1 MAGICHNSAANFI
14 HDSDTEAR
22 QCRRTS
28 SSGVAIFTLYC
39 TFSSSLYAR
48 LERTENPSIS
58 VLKTQQC
65 QCVPACFW
73 RFSQPNWPHKKR
85 PDCSTDCSASLE
97 AGAGRRKPDP
107 SWTEAWP
114 SVFIVSNESP
124 LAPLSRTAVSTL
136 SLAHQRRRKN
146 EQNMEKTRVWTF
158 FPGGS
163 SHMENYLKA
172 RNER

>member
-14 HDSDTEAR
+14 HGSDSPTR
-22 QCRRTS
+22 QWRQTS

-39 TFSSSLYAR
+39 SFSSSLYAR

-124 LAPLSRTAVSTL
+124 LAPLSSTTVSTL
-136 SLAHQRRRKN
+136 SLAHRGRREKMSRTWKN
-146 EQNMEKTRVWTF
+146 LYGHF
-158 FPGGS
+158 FR
-163 SHMENYLKA
+163 EALVIWKII
-172 RNER
+172 

>member
-14 HDSDTEAR
+14 HGSDSPTR
-22 QCRRTS
+22 QWRQTS

-39 TFSSSLYAR
+39 SFSSSLYAR

-65 QCVPACFW
+65 QCV
-73 RFSQPNWPHKKR
+73 QPVFGGFLGPTGHIRNGRTAPLTAPRVLKR
-85 PDCSTDCSASLE
+85 
-97 AGAGRRKPDP
+97 GAGRRKPDP

-124 LAPLSRTAVSTL
+124 LAPLSSTTVSTL
-136 SLAHQRRRKN
+136 SLAHRGRREKMSRTWKN
-146 EQNMEKTRVWTF
+146 LYGHFFRVALVIW
-158 FPGGS
+158 
-163 SHMENYLKA
+163 KII
-172 RNER
+172 

>member
-14 HDSDTEAR
+14 HGSDTETR
-22 QCRRTS
+22 QCRQTC

-39 TFSSSLYAR
+39 SFSSSLYAR

-58 VLKTQQC
+58 VLKSQQC
-65 QCVPACFW
+65 QCVQPVFGGFLSPTGHIRNGLTAPLTAPRVLKRSPADV
-73 RFSQPNWPHKKR
+73 SPILPGLN
-85 PDCSTDCSASLE
+85 
-97 AGAGRRKPDP
+97 
-107 SWTEAWP
+107 WP

-146 EQNMEKTRVWTF
+146 EQNMEKLVRTF
-158 FPGGS
+158 FRGGS

-172 RNER
+172 RNGR

>member
-14 HDSDTEAR
+14 HGSDTETR
-22 QCRRTS
+22 QCRQPSS

-39 TFSSSLYAR
+39 SFSWSLYAR

-107 SWTEAWP
+107 SWTELGP
-114 SVFIVSNESP
+114 SVFAVSNESP
-124 LAPLSRTAVSTL
+124 LAPLSPRTVSTL
-136 SLAHQRRRKN
+136 SLAHQEEEKMSRTWKN
-146 EQNMEKTRVWTF
+146 
-158 FPGGS
+158 
-163 SHMENYLKA
+163 L
-172 RNER
+172 

>member
-1 MAGICHNSAANFI
+1 MLNNDNIMAGICHNSAANFI
-14 HDSDTEAR
+14 HGSDTEAH
-22 QCRRTS
+22 QCRQTS

-39 TFSSSLYAR
+39 SFSSSLYAR

-107 SWTEAWP
+107 SRTELAECFYRLQWEP
-114 SVFIVSNESP
+114 SRSSLSQNSLNPFFSSP
-124 LAPLSRTAVSTL
+124 RKEEKMSRTW
-136 SLAHQRRRKN
+136 KN
-146 EQNMEKTRVWTF
+146 LYGHVFRVALVVW
-158 FPGGS
+158 
-163 SHMENYLKA
+163 KII
-172 RNER
+172 